1 MYILILKVGDNMQS
15 ASEIS
20 RLLERAERSL
30 VQVIAY
36 ESRDINHVVELQHQ
50 AERIS
55 NNIQRIARNMK
66 VIDNR

>member
-1 MYILILKVGDNMQS
+1 MQTV
-15 ASEIS
+15 AEIS

-36 ESRDINHVVELQHQ
+36 EGRDKSQVDELRHQ

-55 NNIQRIARNMK
+55 SNIQRIARNME
-66 VIDNR
+66 VINDR

>member
-1 MYILILKVGDNMQS
+1 MQTV
-15 ASEIS
+15 AEIS

-36 ESRDINHVVELQHQ
+36 EGRDKSQVDELRNQ

-55 NNIQRIARNMK
+55 SNIQRIARNME
-66 VIDNR
+66 VINSR

>member
-1 MYILILKVGDNMQS
+1 MLKT

-20 RLLERAERSL
+20 RLLERAERNL

-36 ESRDINHVVELQHQ
+36 ESRETNQVAELQHQ

-55 NNIQRIARNMK
+55 NNIQRIARNMQ
-66 VIDNR
+66 VISDR